1 MTTPSRFSPG
11 SIIMGIAAAV
21 AVVLGAGFV
30 AVALFGVD
38 LFGGAAS

>member
-11 SIIMGIAAAV
+11 SLIMGVAAAV

-30 AVALFGVD
+30 AVALFGID

>member
-1 MTTPSRFSPG
+1 MTSPSRFSPG
-11 SIIMGIAAAV
+11 SLIMGIAATV

-38 LFGGAAS
+38 LFGGAGA

>member
-11 SIIMGIAAAV
+11 SLIMGVAAAV

-30 AVALFGVD
+30 AVALFGID
-38 LFGGAAS
+38 LFGGAPS

>member
-11 SIIMGIAAAV
+11 SLIMGVAAAI

-30 AVALFGVD
+30 AVALFGID